1 MMRAIVPGGTLLL
14 RAGTPGDCILILFII
29 LRPQSLSIGII
40 TMLSLLLFV
49 SAATSS
55 DGSSATTNT
64 NLVPVSGWQLPHPT
78 VPLQTK
84 QHEIHGS
91 MSY

>member
-1 MMRAIVPGGTLLL
+1 MNFPRTYNK
-14 RAGTPGDCILILFII
+14 LILRDSFIHS
-29 LRPQSLSIGII
+29 RE
-40 TMLSLLLFV
+40 MLALMLVV
-49 SAATSS
+49 SSVS
-55 DGSSATTNT
+55 GGSPGSNTATTNT

-91 MSY
+91 MSYKLGPEVGAVLN